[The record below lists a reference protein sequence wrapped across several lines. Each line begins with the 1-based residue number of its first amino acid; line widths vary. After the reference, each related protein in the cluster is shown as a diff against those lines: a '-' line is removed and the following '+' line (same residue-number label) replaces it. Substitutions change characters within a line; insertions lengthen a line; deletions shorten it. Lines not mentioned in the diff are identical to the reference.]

1 MPEDPSSSPRSR
13 TLFFALL
20 GLIAIVFLL
29 ALWVFRFFLLVFTVS
44 TAVAIFLAPL
54 NRRLRVAVGDRAG
67 LSAGLLTVLTALVIL
82 VPVAGSATL
91 MSRQALN
98 IFSWL
103 RPRLQPEALQE
114 LWRDLPERYPVL
126 QQLFDFNADAAAQTL
141 SQAASVLV
149 SFVNGLIQGTVAG
162 LTTAVFDL
170 VLFLMILFFLL
181 RDGSHLG
188 RELRAI
194 SPLSSAQESQLV
206 EHLAQTVRGML
217 LSMVVVPVAQGI
229 IAFLGFLIFG
239 VPSPL
244 FWGFMVSMAALIP
257 LVGSPLG
264 WLPACAYLFATG
276 AATWQWLGLLV
287 FGVGVISTSDNVI
300 KPIVLRDA
308 ARIHPLLGFFAIL
321 GGLLSFGPLGVLVGP
336 VILSLLLSAV
346 RIYRIDVLEA
356 REGPSPAPSEEEQ
369 RATRERRRQESADR
383 LSGHAD

>member
-1 MPEDPSSSPRSR
+1 VSEETPSSSPRSR
-13 TLFFALL
+13 TLFLALL

-44 TAVAIFLAPL
+44 AAMAIFLAPL
-54 NRRLRVAVGDRAG
+54 NRRLRRAVGDRG
-67 LSAGLLTVLTALVIL
+67 GVSAGLLTVLTALVIL

-91 MSRQALN
+91 LSRQALN
-98 IFSWL
+98 ILGWL

-126 QQLFDFNADAAAQTL
+126 QQVFDFNADAAAQTL

-162 LTTAVFDL
+162 LTTAIFDL

-194 SPLSSAQESQLV
+194 SPLSTEQESQLV

-217 LSMVVVPVAQGI
+217 MSMVVVPVAQGI
-229 IAFLGFLIFG
+229 IAFVGFLIFG

-244 FWGFMVSMAALIP
+244 FWGFMVSLAALIP

-264 WLPACAYLFATG
+264 WLPACGYLFATG
-276 AATWQWLGLLV
+276 AATWQWLGMLV
-287 FGVGVISTSDNVI
+287 FGVAVISTSDNVI

-356 REGPSPAPSEEEQ
+356 RDTVSPSGEEQ
-369 RATRERRRQESADR
+369 RATEARLRQETADR
-383 LSGHAD
+383 LSGDAD